1 MSNPTPIRRFIL
13 FSLSQV
19 VLGSRLRTP
28 VGEDEKEL
36 HRNSMRRELDSAL
49 RLAQMSHVT
58 DTSLGN
64 NESCESIETP
74 VMGRRQVNHTE
85 ESEQRLQKQ
94 VTFHLITIRIIS
106 NVNSFNVSYNVCF
119 HSICEYS
126 SVFLEC
132 HKHVN

>member
-1 MSNPTPIRRFIL
+1 MI
-13 FSLSQV
+13 SLLQIV
-19 VLGSRLRTP
+19 FGSRLRTP

-85 ESEQRLQKQ
+85 SQEPGEEQRLHIQ
-94 VTFHLITIRIIS
+94 VTFDYTTMFIDILSILSRKLH
-106 NVNSFNVSYNVCF
+106 VCF
-119 HSICEYS
+119 HRISEDS
-126 SVFLEC
+126 PVNEC